1 MLSYKLLNDKCKYK
15 NNFSSEELSSLK
27 TLIKTLS
34 YKKLTKVAPEVI
46 IDKEKYIQSVKNII
60 SDSSKLI
67 PLNIPKDD
75 YINYIVNVE
84 KKSRKLLNNLYDND
98 KISKDEFLKICPV
111 GSRPGILY
119 SNPKVHKPVF
129 DNMPKYRPILSAITL
144 LDKIMQNDR
153 YLF

>member
-1 MLSYKLLNDKCKYK
+1 MSYKLLNDKCKYK
-15 NNFSSEELSSLK
+15 NNLSSEELSSLK

-34 YKKLTKVAPEVI
+34 YKKLTKVTPEVI

-75 YINYIVNVE
+75 YINYIVNVK

-144 LDKIMQNDR
+144 LDKIMQNVR

>member
-1 MLSYKLLNDKCKYK
+1 M
-15 NNFSSEELSSLK
+15 
-27 TLIKTLS
+27 
-34 YKKLTKVAPEVI
+34 LTKVAPEVI

-67 PLNIPKDD
+67 PLNIPTDD

-84 KKSRKLLNNLYDND
+84 KKSRKLLNNLFDND

-119 SNPKVHKPVF
+119 SNPNVHKPVF

-144 LDKIMQNDR
+144 LDKIMQNVR

>member
-1 MLSYKLLNDKCKYK
+1 M
-15 NNFSSEELSSLK
+15 
-27 TLIKTLS
+27 
-34 YKKLTKVAPEVI
+34 LTKVAPEVI
-46 IDKEKYIQSVKNII
+46 IDKEKYIRSVKNII

-67 PLNIPKDD
+67 PLNIPTDD

-84 KKSRKLLNNLYDND
+84 KKSRKLLNNLFDND

-119 SNPKVHKPVF
+119 SNPNVHKPVF

-144 LDKIMQNDR
+144 LDKIMQNVR
-153 YLF
+153 YLFWNL